1 MTPEEYA
8 KQKLAYINARYG
20 TNHGDD
26 YLAVLVQECQR
37 ENEFM
42 EATAMNKA
50 TIPDSGT
57 RTEFPSGAVRDR
69 QTGKGRCDLL
79 PLDVV
84 YDLTGWEEMLNIEIF
99 KQCGEIQHL
108 HCAFEN
114 FSKHSHK
121 DYGGGDKNRS
131 DLLLSV
137 AHRFEDGAIKYEAN
151 NWRKGIPCRC
161 YIDSAVRHYLK
172 WRRGDTDENHADA
185 FAWNILCCIWTA
197 QNMPELNEY
206 AKGVQK

>member
-1 MTPEEYA
+1 MS
-8 KQKLAYINARYG
+8 N
-20 TNHGDD
+20 
-26 YLAVLVQECQR
+26 
-37 ENEFM
+37 
-42 EATAMNKA
+42 
-50 TIPDSGT
+50 IPDSGL

-69 QTGKGRCDLL
+69 QVGKGRCDLL
-79 PLDVV
+79 PL
-84 YDLTGWEEMLNIEIF
+84 YEIFDLTDWVELLNIEQF
-99 KQCGEIQHL
+99 KQSGESDFLFHALNAFVKSIQ
-108 HCAFEN
+108 CFGMA
-114 FSKHSHK
+114 
-121 DYGGGDKNRS
+121 

-137 AHRFEDGAIKYEAN
+137 AHRFEDGAMKYGDN
-151 NWRKGIPCRC
+151 NWRRGIPCSC

>member
-1 MTPEEYA
+1 MTAEQYA
-8 KQKLAYINARYG
+8 KQKLTYINARYG

-37 ENEFM
+37 ENEFR

-84 YDLTGWEEMLNIEIF
+84 YDLTDWDEILYIGTFKTTGEECYLF
-99 KQCGEIQHL
+99 GAL
-108 HCAFEN
+108 SAFASRNGKDEN
-114 FSKHSHK
+114 TNMAS
-121 DYGGGDKNRS
+121 
-131 DLLLSV
+131 LLLSV

-161 YIDSAVRHYLK
+161 YIESAVRHYLK
-172 WRRGDTDENHADA
+172 WRRGDTDQNHADA

>member
-1 MTPEEYA
+1 MS
-8 KQKLAYINARYG
+8 N
-20 TNHGDD
+20 
-26 YLAVLVQECQR
+26 
-37 ENEFM
+37 
-42 EATAMNKA
+42 
-50 TIPDSGT
+50 IPDSGL

-69 QTGKGRCDLL
+69 HVGKGRCDLL
-79 PLDVV
+79 PLDTIGDMTTWNEFFAIVNFQTTGKAS
-84 YDLTGWEEMLNIEIF
+84 DLRDALTRFSRNIGKIKSPIKDTTED
-99 KQCGEIQHL
+99 
-108 HCAFEN
+108 N
-114 FSKHSHK
+114 FA
-121 DYGGGDKNRS
+121 

-137 AHRFEDGAIKYEAN
+137 AHRFEDGAIKYGDN
-151 NWRKGIPCRC
+151 NWRKGIPCSC

>member
-8 KQKLAYINARYG
+8 KHKLDYINARYG
-20 TNHGDD
+20 TGHGDD

-57 RTEFPSGAVRDR
+57 RTKFPSGAVRDISE
-69 QTGKGRCDLL
+69 GKGRCDLL
-79 PLDVV
+79 PIWVVADFLDSPFLKNVGQFQQ
-84 YDLTGWEEMLNIEIF
+84 TGEVECLRGALGHIALSAQMTR
-99 KQCGEIQHL
+99 
-108 HCAFEN
+108 EN
-114 FSKHSHK
+114 LI
-121 DYGGGDKNRS
+121 
-131 DLLLSV
+131 LLI
-137 AHRFEDGAIKYEAN
+137 AKRFEDGATKYGER
-151 NWRKGIPCRC
+151 NWEKGIPVNR

-172 WRRGDTDENHADA
+172 WRLGHTDEEHFSAVG
-185 FAWNILCCIWTA
+185 WNILCCIWTA